1 MERIRGGSLASDS
14 RDNSGAAKRAR
25 ILQAALQVG
34 ELRGV
39 DGARMEEVASL
50 AQVSKGT
57 LYRFFE
63 SKHDLFLATII
74 ESYEEGLRIVDTA
87 VDPDSHWQ
95 QRLGGRLAAL
105 ARVLESLGPRMSL
118 HFQAWGVVAGE
129 PGSQERLY
137 GFLRD
142 FHSARGLE
150 IAEDIREGQ
159 RAGEFRAD
167 VEAGKIAE
175 GIIALLSGF
184 LYRATFDPDAAT
196 SGHLHEAFST
206 FVRGLASD
214 SAPPAAAPR
223 G

>member
-1 MERIRGGSLASDS
+1 MSNTPKVTVLMPVYDAAKYLREAIDSILAQSFRNFEFLVIDDGSTDDS
-14 RDNSGAAKRAR
+14 RA
-25 ILQAALQVG
+25 
-34 ELRGV
+34 
-39 DGARMEEVASL
+39 
-50 AQVSKGT
+50 
-57 LYRFFE
+57 
-63 SKHDLFLATII
+63 II

-167 VEAGKIAE
+167 ADAGRLAE

-214 SAPPAAAPR
+214 SAPPAAAPL